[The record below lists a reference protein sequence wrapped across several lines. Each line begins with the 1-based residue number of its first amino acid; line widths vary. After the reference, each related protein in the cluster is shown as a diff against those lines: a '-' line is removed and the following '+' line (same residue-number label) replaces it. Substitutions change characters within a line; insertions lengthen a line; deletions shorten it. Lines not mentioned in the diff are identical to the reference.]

1 MLMINQSL
9 LRIIYKQCST
19 ASSSLSPPS
28 LALSAFSTTFSTL
41 SSSLSSSS
49 TSSPGPST
57 TSASSGTF
65 SPRRHW
71 FNFSL
76 FFQTCCF
83 FDIMIG
89 CFLRKLLLIRIII
102 TQYNTTK
109 VSCDNQHQ
117 SQNLLFVLQ
126 ENLSHF
132 SGLCRLPKP
141 FVCSYTLN
149 LEGDK
154 QTSSI
159 GWYLYKGMHFSHSP
173 SCKSLYRN
181 TLLCCLS
188 SVLAQPV
195 QSRFVQHRLTWN
207 SHPYLWN
214 EKSSEVRIEI

>member
-1 MLMINQSL
+1 MYAQYLNH
-9 LRIIYKQCST
+9 IILNIIKQFHLFPVTDAHDQPIFAPHYFYQQCST

-28 LALSAFSTTFSTL
+28 LALSALSTTFSTL

-83 FDIMIG
+83 VDIMIG

-102 TQYNTTK
+102 TQYNTTN

-117 SQNLLFVLQ
+117 SQNLPFVLQ
-126 ENLSHF
+126 ENLNHL

-141 FVCSYTLN
+141 FVC
-149 LEGDK
+149 
-154 QTSSI
+154 
-159 GWYLYKGMHFSHSP
+159 
-173 SCKSLYRN
+173 
-181 TLLCCLS
+181 
-188 SVLAQPV
+188 
-195 QSRFVQHRLTWN
+195 
-207 SHPYLWN
+207 
-214 EKSSEVRIEI
+214 

>member
-1 MLMINQSL
+1 
-9 LRIIYKQCST
+9 
-19 ASSSLSPPS
+19 
-28 LALSAFSTTFSTL
+28 
-41 SSSLSSSS
+41 
-49 TSSPGPST
+49 
-57 TSASSGTF
+57 
-65 SPRRHW
+65 
-71 FNFSL
+71 
-76 FFQTCCF
+76 
-83 FDIMIG
+83 MIG

-102 TQYNTTK
+102 TQYNTTN

-117 SQNLLFVLQ
+117 SQNLPFVLQ
-126 ENLSHF
+126 ENLSHL

-154 QTSSI
+154 QTSNI

-207 SHPYLWN
+207 SHPYLWS
-214 EKSSEVRIEI
+214 EKRSAEKWEEKMMPVRHVEINIVYCKQ